1 MRRKN
6 PNSSYHITGDYVD
19 EEYDLLRKFANY
31 HYSSS
36 VNAEAT
42 IDDLNIDYLKEYVAG
57 ISTREIMNNLSKI
70 QMARSLH
77 MLDKNDP
84 TENII

>member
-1 MRRKN
+1 M
-6 PNSSYHITGDYVD
+6 
-19 EEYDLLRKFANY
+19 
-31 HYSSS
+31 
-36 VNAEAT
+36 NADAT

-57 ISTREIMNNLSKI
+57 ISAREIMNNLSKI